1 MHGKGSGHPVGHTH
15 GNRDTQKKYIPRLIA
30 WETTRRCPLNCRHCR
45 AAAMD
50 KQYPG
55 ELSTEDSFR
64 LLDNIA
70 SFSKPIIILTGG
82 EPMARDDIY
91 EIAEYGTSLGLRM
104 VMAPCG
110 ILMNEK
116 NVQQMIDSGIQRIS
130 LSIDG
135 AEKQTHDSFRQV
147 DGAFDSVMNAARL
160 AREAGLEFQVNTTVT
175 KLNYKSLDKI
185 LDLSMDIGA
194 VSYHPF
200 LLVPTGRGKNMAEYE
215 INPQEYEDV
224 LTWIYEK
231 SLNLPIQMKPTCAP
245 HYYRILR
252 QKEHEAGRKVTPETH
267 GLNAMTKGCLGGQ
280 GFSFISHTGKVQ
292 ICGFL
297 EEEAGD
303 IRKTDM
309 NFQEVWEN
317 SELFLKMRNP
327 KQYEGKCGDCEYI
340 HVCGGCRARA
350 FSQTGNIMGEE
361 PYCVYEPQKRS
372 EFSL

>member
-1 MHGKGSGHPVGHTH
+1 MHGHGHTE
-15 GNRDTQKKYIPRLIA
+15 KKYIPRLVA

-45 AAAMD
+45 ASAMD
-50 KQYPG
+50 KKYAG
-55 ELSTEDSFR
+55 ELTTEESFR

-82 EPMARDDIY
+82 EPMARQDIY
-91 EIAEYGTSLGLRM
+91 EIAKYGTSLGLRM

-110 ILMNEK
+110 IFMNEQ
-116 NVQQMIDSGIQRIS
+116 NVQQMIDAGIKRIS

-135 AEKQTHDSFRQV
+135 HDKETHDAFRQV

-160 AREAGLEFQVNTTVT
+160 AREGGLEFQVNTTVT
-175 KLNYKSLDKI
+175 KLNYKNLDKI
-185 LDLSMDIGA
+185 LALAMNIGA
-194 VSYHPF
+194 VSFHPF
-200 LLVPTGRGKNMAEYE
+200 LLVPTGRGKNMAEFE
-215 INPQEYEDV
+215 IDPREYEDV
-224 LTWIYEK
+224 LTWVYEK
-231 SLNLPIQMKPTCAP
+231 SLDLPIQMKPTCAP

-252 QKEHEAGRKVTPETH
+252 QKEKAAGRQVTVESH
-267 GLNAMTKGCLGGQ
+267 GMNAMTKGCLGGQ

-309 NFQEVWEN
+309 NFQEIWEN

-327 KQYEGKCGDCEYI
+327 GKYEGKCGYCEYLR
-340 HVCGGCRARA
+340 VCGGCRARA
-350 FSQTGNIMGEE
+350 FSATENMMSEE
-361 PYCVYEPQKRS
+361 PYCVYEPANRAGAP
-372 EFSL
+372 E

>member
-1 MHGKGSGHPVGHTH
+1 MHETK
-15 GNRDTQKKYIPRLIA
+15 KKYIPRLIA
-30 WETTRRCPLNCRHCR
+30 WEVTRRCPLNCRHCR
-45 AAAMD
+45 ASAKD
-50 KQYPG
+50 KHYKG
-55 ELSTEDSFR
+55 ELSTKEAFR

-91 EIAEYGTSLGLRM
+91 EIARYGTSLGLRM

-110 ILMNEK
+110 ILMNKK
-116 NVQQMIDSGIQRIS
+116 NVRQMIDSGIQRIS

-135 AEKQTHDSFRQV
+135 ADRETHDSFRQEQ
-147 DGAFDSVMNAARL
+147 GAFDSVIKAAGL
-160 AREAGLEFQVNTTVT
+160 AKEAGLDFQVNTTVT
-175 KLNYKSLDKI
+175 KLNYKQLDRI
-185 LDLSMDIGA
+185 LQLSIDIGA

-200 LLVPTGRGKNMAEYE
+200 LLVPTGRGKEMAEYE
-215 INPQEYEDV
+215 IDPQEYEDV
-224 LTWIYEK
+224 LTWIYNK
-231 SLNLPIQMKPTCAP
+231 SLDLPIQMKPTCAP

-252 QKEHEAGRKVTPETH
+252 QKEKEAGRKVTFETH

-309 NFQEVWEN
+309 NFQEIWEN
-317 SELFLKMRNP
+317 SELFLKVRNP
-327 KQYEGKCGDCEYI
+327 EKYEGKCGDCEYI
-340 HVCGGCRARA
+340 RVCGGCRARA
-350 FSQTGNIMGEE
+350 FAQTGNIMSEE
-361 PYCVYEPQKRS
+361 PYCVYEPK
-372 EFSL
+372 SLAGATM